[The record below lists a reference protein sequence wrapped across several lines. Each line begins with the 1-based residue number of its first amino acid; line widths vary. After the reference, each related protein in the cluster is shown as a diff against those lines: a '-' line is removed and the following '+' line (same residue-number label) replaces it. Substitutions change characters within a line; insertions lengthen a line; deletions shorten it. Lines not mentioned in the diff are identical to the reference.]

1 MLQDNHRHPPHA
13 RAPARGPSSGA
24 FAQRPLAV
32 PGARST
38 IASGINDAGT
48 IIVGAYIDTSGR
60 DHGFLWHGSGITPST
75 SRARWTPKPSESMR
89 PAPVSWACTRTPAAR
104 PTAFCGRGQLPPSTS
119 RARGAPE
126 PSGSMRP
133 APSSWADTR
142 TPAARTTALCGR
154 GSFTALDVPG
164 ARGTRALGINA
175 AGTIVVGMYT
185 DSSGTEHGF
194 VWQGAASPPS
204 STSQARGHPG
214 LGDQCGWHHHRG
226 LVQGHQRHGPRILWR
241 GSFTPFDFP
250 GARSTQA
257 LGINAAGTI
266 IVGMYADSSDAWF
279 CHTLMKG
286 EFGHIFNQ
294 NRACDFC
301 KPMILLALHTK
312 HAAPCGRTLRMSA
325 LRGQPVAQLRHTCL
339 V

>member
-1 MLQDNHRHPPHA
+1 MHACYRTIIAILLMLALQLVA
-13 RAPARGPSSGA
+13 LSSGA

-60 DHGFLWHGSGITPST
+60 DHGFLWHGSGITPLDVPGAVDTEAFGINAAGT
-75 SRARWTPKPSESMR
+75 SVVGLYEDTSGTTHGFLWQG
-89 PAPVSWACTRTPAAR
+89 AAS
-104 PTAFCGRGQLPPSTS
+104 PPSTS

-154 GSFTALDVPG
+154 GQLHRPRRPG
-164 ARGTRALGINA
+164 RAG
-175 AGTIVVGMYT
+175 Y
-185 DSSGTEHGF
+185 
-194 VWQGAASPPS
+194 PS
-204 STSQARGHPG
+204 
-214 LGDQCGWHHHRG
+214 LGDQCGWHHRRG
-226 LVQGHQRHGPRILWR
+226 HVHGQQRHGARLCVAGGSFTALFDFPGARAPEPWGSMRLAPSSWAGTGTPAAR
-241 GSFTPFDFP
+241 TTDFVAGGSFTPFDFP

-266 IVGMYADSSDAWF
+266 IVGMYADSSTTHGF
-279 CHTLMKG
+279 V
-286 EFGHIFNQ
+286 I
-294 NRACDFC
+294 
-301 KPMILLALHTK
+301 P
-312 HAAPCGRTLRMSA
+312 
-325 LRGQPVAQLRHTCL
+325 
-339 V
+339 